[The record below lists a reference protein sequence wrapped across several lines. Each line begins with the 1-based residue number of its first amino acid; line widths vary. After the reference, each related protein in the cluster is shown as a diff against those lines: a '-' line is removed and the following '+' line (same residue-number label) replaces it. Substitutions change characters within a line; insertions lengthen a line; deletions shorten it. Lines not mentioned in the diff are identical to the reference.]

1 MRYFAYFREDGP
13 IDSHWSTVEDSGLK
27 HPSYIPKD
35 KIVELS
41 EEQYKNPGLLLLEE
55 GVVKYDAAKLAK
67 KQVRDQKKQVQ
78 ETTLTK
84 FKAMKNSDI
93 DEFRVPEL
101 RKVVKALLDVVANR
115 DELSDEPL

>member
-1 MRYFAYFREDGP
+1 MKYFVSFKDNNTVDSSWSREDE
-13 IDSHWSTVEDSGLK
+13 TN

-35 KIVELS
+35 KIYEVS
-41 EEQYKNPGLLLLEE
+41 EEFYKKNTLLVLED

-67 KQVRDQKKQVQ
+67 KQVRDQKKSAKDNA
-78 ETTLTK
+78 LAK

-93 DEFRVPEL
+93 DTYGLPEL
-101 RKVVKALLDVVANR
+101 RKTVKSLLDIIADR